1 MRRGWR
7 GRSSAMLYEEEDTRI
22 LDEEEDTCSAERVA
36 SEKQCQ
42 LSSAIISI
50 FMSLTHWAS
59 RSACSR
65 AR

>member
-1 MRRGWR
+1 
-7 GRSSAMLYEEEDTRI
+7 MLYEEEDTRM

-59 RSACSR
+59 RSASSR